1 MNRLYLRS
9 TEGCGSKKEEE
20 IGSRKQGGE
29 LDGTEDPEYSVSR
42 SSNTRGVCLVN
53 IWYRVAR

>member
-29 LDGTEDPEYSVSR
+29 LDGTEDPE
-42 SSNTRGVCLVN
+42 
-53 IWYRVAR
+53 

>member
-1 MNRLYLRS
+1 MISGKVYGWSELKNVPYKILMNRLYLRS

-29 LDGTEDPEYSVSR
+29 LDGTEDPE
-42 SSNTRGVCLVN
+42 
-53 IWYRVAR
+53 